1 MDRVYNFN
9 AGPSA
14 MPLEVLQEARAE
26 FLNYKNTGMSII
38 EMSHRSPEYAAMHAE
53 TKALLRELMEIP
65 EDYEILFIQGGGSLQ
80 FLMTAAN
87 FLPISALPMPTPAYG
102 PKKAMAEAK
111 RFGETYEACTSA
123 GKNHSYIPQ
132 ELTIKPDT
140 AYLHITANNTITV
153 RSGRNSPMSAF
164 RLSAICRA
172 TSFPAR

>member
-53 TKALLRELMEIP
+53 TKALLRQLMEIP
-65 EDYEILFIQGGGSLQ
+65 KDYEILFIQGGGSLQ

-87 FLPISALPMPTPAYG
+87 FFTNKRAAYANTGVWAKKPWQKPNALAKPTKPAQAQIKTTAIFRRSLQLSQI
-102 PKKAMAEAK
+102 PP
-111 RFGETYEACTSA
+111 TCT
-123 GKNHSYIPQ
+123 
-132 ELTIKPDT
+132 
-140 AYLHITANNTITV
+140 
-153 RSGRNSPMSAF
+153 
-164 RLSAICRA
+164 
-172 TSFPAR
+172 

>member
-14 MPLEVLQEARAE
+14 MPLEVLQEAQAE

-53 TKALLRELMEIP
+53 TKALLRQLMEIP

-87 FLPISALPMPTPAYG
+87 FLPTSARPMPTPAYG
-102 PKKAMAEAK
+102 PKKPWQKPNALAK
-111 RFGETYEACTSA
+111 PTKPAQAPTKTTAIFHRNLQLSPIPPTCT
-123 GKNHSYIPQ
+123 
-132 ELTIKPDT
+132 
-140 AYLHITANNTITV
+140 
-153 RSGRNSPMSAF
+153 
-164 RLSAICRA
+164 
-172 TSFPAR
+172 

>member
-65 EDYEILFIQGGGSLQ
+65 DDYEILFIQ
-80 FLMTAAN
+80 AA
-87 FLPISALPMPTPAYG
+87 AAY
-102 PKKAMAEAK
+102 
-111 RFGETYEACTSA
+111 
-123 GKNHSYIPQ
+123 
-132 ELTIKPDT
+132 
-140 AYLHITANNTITV
+140 
-153 RSGRNSPMSAF
+153 
-164 RLSAICRA
+164 
-172 TSFPAR
+172 SF